1 MLCPAQQ
8 LPRAPRPPRPKHWSL
23 EGLWALRPH
32 RGITKTHLF
41 HLAAT
46 DPLRISKA
54 AKKAFI
60 KQFFWSWVNFLP
72 FSSLVCSLCVQNH
85 LQMVK
90 GLIPLLR
97 PASPAMPAE
106 VAGVRPYFGRTG
118 SSLTKGL
125 IQKLN
130 KREKSQPREWPRHC
144 QHRWH
149 AAWGATWRN
158 PRRTG
163 GPSRHESSLFP
174 QQGRRPRALLC
185 FGAKLSLPTASYGIF
200 RGGCRTPS
208 KTPPGFTLH
217 RGPTRSGSRG
227 CKTVSLSHLWLL
239 IFPSLCPPDYL
250 RDLAPSPPK

>member
-1 MLCPAQQ
+1 
-8 LPRAPRPPRPKHWSL
+8 
-23 EGLWALRPH
+23 
-32 RGITKTHLF
+32 
-41 HLAAT
+41 
-46 DPLRISKA
+46 
-54 AKKAFI
+54 
-60 KQFFWSWVNFLP
+60 
-72 FSSLVCSLCVQNH
+72 
-85 LQMVK
+85 MVK

-106 VAGVRPYFGRTG
+106 VAGVRPYFGKTG
-118 SSLTKGL
+118 PSLTKGL

-149 AAWGATWRN
+149 AAWGATWWN
-158 PRRTG
+158 PRRRTG
-163 GPSRHESSLFP
+163 GPSRHEASLFP

-250 RDLAPSPPK
+250 RDLTPPPDITRAHPVVFQPADFSPSCCSPGSLDYSHEITPPLGTNLKRKRFSAFFRN